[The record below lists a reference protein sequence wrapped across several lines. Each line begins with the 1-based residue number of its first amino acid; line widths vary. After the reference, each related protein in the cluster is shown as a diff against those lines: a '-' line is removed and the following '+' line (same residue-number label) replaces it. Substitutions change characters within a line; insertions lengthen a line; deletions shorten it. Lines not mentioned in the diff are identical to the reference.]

1 MYVLLRKW
9 LPQGMVYS
17 EATPKFMSWERHISI
32 MDRRAYGGSGMC
44 SGEDLCGERRVK
56 VYREPPVKNESRE
69 SGPVKRR
76 VTCFDREIDDK
87 SPQSEF
93 DWEEEM
99 DY

>member
-1 MYVLLRKW
+1 
-9 LPQGMVYS
+9 
-17 EATPKFMSWERHISI
+17 
-32 MDRRAYGGSGMC
+32 
-44 SGEDLCGERRVK
+44 VK